1 MYCKYDVFSVVL
13 DSDHSEAVRENGVK
27 GRLHSHSVNVR
38 RRFWTRPFVLVFP
51 AVKSQTNGEGAV
63 RVDLGAQL
71 LGRVFDVGQRLEGRG
86 PGGGVDNLHQGP
98 DGLVNQCQCHH
109 QA

>member
-13 DSDHSEAVRENGVK
+13 DSDHSE
-27 GRLHSHSVNVR
+27 
-38 RRFWTRPFVLVFP
+38 
-51 AVKSQTNGEGAV
+51 AV